1 MGRTCVRSAHF
12 AFQGVYGTMVDRLE
26 CDRRMSCVHVV
37 FGRHLTGTAPKQAFE
52 AVLVVCS
59 GFGRAQRR
67 RYAQGRCLCRRGCW
81 TSKALCACRWFSH
94 ETGLKVLPAC
104 VFGVPCVSDTTKC
117 ACRIVPVTPFC
128 APFTW
133 EPCTRPRHCLWCV
146 GWWHRYAPSCSH
158 TSCVCRLAWQLLFC
172 VATSV
177 GPACGLCAHGT
188 WFRRPIW

>member
-1 MGRTCVRSAHF
+1 MWQAH
-12 AFQGVYGTMVDRLE
+12 V
-26 CDRRMSCVHVV
+26 
-37 FGRHLTGTAPKQAFE
+37 
-52 AVLVVCS
+52 
-59 GFGRAQRR
+59 
-67 RYAQGRCLCRRGCW
+67 
-81 TSKALCACRWFSH
+81 LCARGVRTAFDGDRPQNRRWRPFWSSALVLAEHNEDGTPKDGVCVDVDARRHRLCAHVAGFRTKRVSKFCR
-94 ETGLKVLPAC
+94 P
-104 VFGVPCVSDTTKC
+104 VFLACVSDATKC

-133 EPCTRPRHCLWCV
+133 EPCTRPRHCVWCV

-158 TSCVCRLAWQLLFC
+158 TSCVCRLAWQLLLC